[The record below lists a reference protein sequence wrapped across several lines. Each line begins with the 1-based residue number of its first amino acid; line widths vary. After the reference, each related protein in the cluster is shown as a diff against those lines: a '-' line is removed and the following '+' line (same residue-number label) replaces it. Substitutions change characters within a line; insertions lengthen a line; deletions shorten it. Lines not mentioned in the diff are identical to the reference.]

1 MAIIN
6 VNPGYSRKKH
16 NTVKVVYVVEW
27 FQSKLI
33 SIFMDETESEDVQE
47 QHT

>member
-6 VNPGYSRKKH
+6 VNPGYSRKNK
-16 NTVKVVYVVEW
+16 TVKVVYVVEW
-27 FQSKLI
+27 FQSMLI
-33 SIFMDETESEDVQE
+33 RIFTDETESEDVQE